1 MRLSLPSPPQPAPPL
16 EVRRPW
22 IDRTICDISSCE
34 NWPPV
39 VWASTLSRSCAR
51 TYPLPFGSYA
61 VKAAESSSRTD
72 VASCSPPCSTPSAA
86 SPEACMADAFAEP
99 RRRTAACCTI
109 DERRV
114 AFHLAAARWYS
125 CSRRPDSRSGVVD
138 KLRPTTHGWRRSDGA
153 SRRERGS
160 ACSSRSIRS
169 IASPE
174 TPSHC
179 GDGNST
185 RPCWIALRICA
196 SVRPG
201 ASKGWLPERT
211 MYRMT
216 PSDHMSTSRPLP
228 RVAVKHSGAQYAQV
242 PCRSCDA
249 SRCAASPRSHTLIV
263 RGGCSPSPSPPGRW
277 SAPES
282 SRFSGLRSRWHT
294 PSAWRWAIAS
304 PTWRKRAEAC
314 CSEYAP
320 YCPSRSNS
328 SPPPTYSITSAQ
340 PPSVSYT
347 PRSSTMLRWR
357 PARRM
362 ISTSRRTSDGGRFAA
377 PPPPDLLLRLDAICF
392 TATTSPVSRCR
403 ARRTVA
409 KWPRP
414 ISSPSS

>member
-34 NWPPV
+34 NPPPV

-282 SRFSGLRSRWHT
+282 SRFSGLRSRCAT
-294 PSAWRWAIAS
+294 PRECMCITPETAPAKMWRLCSSGSGPTAS
-304 PTWRKRAEAC
+304 RREKTSPPWQASITRQWTSPSGSRTRECARKRTRCGWPDAVTAWWTRT
-314 CSEYAP
+314 SSGSAP
-320 YCPSRSNS
+320 PIHR
-328 SPPPTYSITSAQ
+328 
-340 PPSVSYT
+340 
-347 PRSSTMLRWR
+347 RSSTLT
-357 PARRM
+357 A
-362 ISTSRRTSDGGRFAA
+362 TSRPLGS
-377 PPPPDLLLRLDAICF
+377 C
-392 TATTSPVSRCR
+392 
-403 ARRTVA
+403 VA
-409 KWPRP
+409 W
-414 ISSPSS
+414 

>member
-1 MRLSLPSPPQPAPPL
+1 MAVRHVFRASLKPRSRSPTGRGSVAAEEEAASAPTHGEASSCRTVARSRGSGARRSRTTARASGETEAHSVLLQPSYLWARMARLSARSSAMPAGSKGWYPTRRRYRITPSAHRSTSEPNSSPRSCSGDMYAMVPTTPRSGGAPSP
-16 EVRRPW
+16 VK
-22 IDRTICDISSCE
+22 
-34 NWPPV
+34 
-39 VWASTLSRSCAR
+39 TLSPKSQSL
-51 TYPLPFGSYA
+51 TS
-61 VKAAESSSRTD
+61 
-72 VASCSPPCSTPSAA
+72 ASCSPLT
-86 SPEACMADAFAEP
+86 
-99 RRRTAACCTI
+99 
-109 DERRV
+109 
-114 AFHLAAARWYS
+114 
-125 CSRRPDSRSGVVD
+125 
-138 KLRPTTHGWRRSDGA
+138 
-153 SRRERGS
+153 
-160 ACSSRSIRS
+160 
-169 IASPE
+169 
-174 TPSHC
+174 
-179 GDGNST
+179 
-185 RPCWIALRICA
+185 
-196 SVRPG
+196 
-201 ASKGWLPERT
+201 
-211 MYRMT
+211 
-216 PSDHMSTSRPLP
+216 
-228 RVAVKHSGAQYAQV
+228 
-242 PCRSCDA
+242 
-249 SRCAASPRSHTLIV
+249 
-263 RGGCSPSPSPPGRW
+263 
-277 SAPES
+277 S

-320 YCPSRSNS
+320 YCTSRSNS